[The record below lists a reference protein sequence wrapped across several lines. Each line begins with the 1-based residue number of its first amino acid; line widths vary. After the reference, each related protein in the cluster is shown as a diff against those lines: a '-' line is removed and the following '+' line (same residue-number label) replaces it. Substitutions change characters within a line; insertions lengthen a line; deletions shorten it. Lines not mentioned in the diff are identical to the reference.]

1 MTIES
6 GISFGNHFGECQTV
20 RKDLSRCMFWGQ
32 SMGPTTDETLKLDV
46 TDDSEVRNVKGMSG
60 DGV

>member
-1 MTIES
+1 
-6 GISFGNHFGECQTV
+6 
-20 RKDLSRCMFWGQ
+20 MFWGQ
-32 SMGPTTDETLKLDV
+32 SMGPTTDETLKLDI